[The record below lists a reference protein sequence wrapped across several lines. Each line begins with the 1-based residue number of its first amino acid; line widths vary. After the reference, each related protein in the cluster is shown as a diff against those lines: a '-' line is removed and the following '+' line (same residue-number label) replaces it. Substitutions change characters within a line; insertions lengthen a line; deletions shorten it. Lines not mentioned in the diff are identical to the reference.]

1 MKRFIK
7 WDFFKYEVPI
17 KEVCDILG
25 LVEGKHNEYHSPF
38 RVDRHP
44 SLTIETNENSRYFN
58 TWKDWVENEGGG
70 PIELVIAT
78 KFNILPNTYWKNK
91 DIYKDELNKAI
102 EFLDS
107 YFPGG
112 IIYREE
118 DRVLNK
124 LQLPMIPKNILTA
137 IGEKYNPLSS
147 YYETTDSYA
156 DRAEMLLDKMQKYEN
171 NLLNYG
177 KRILSD
183 FPELDVEAQKIIVKK
198 VIKHKDMMHEY
209 TEKVQDFYFKACE
222 EEYPE
227 IDFVEE
233 EKNLYKEKSV
243 SKDEIDLEIGE

>member
-1 MKRFIK
+1 
-7 WDFFKYEVPI
+7 
-17 KEVCDILG
+17 
-25 LVEGKHNEYHSPF
+25 
-38 RVDRHP
+38 
-44 SLTIETNENSRYFN
+44 
-58 TWKDWVENEGGG
+58 
-70 PIELVIAT
+70 
-78 KFNILPNTYWKNK
+78 
-91 DIYKDELNKAI
+91 
-102 EFLDS
+102 
-107 YFPGG
+107 
-112 IIYREE
+112 
-118 DRVLNK
+118 
-124 LQLPMIPKNILTA
+124 MIPKNILTA